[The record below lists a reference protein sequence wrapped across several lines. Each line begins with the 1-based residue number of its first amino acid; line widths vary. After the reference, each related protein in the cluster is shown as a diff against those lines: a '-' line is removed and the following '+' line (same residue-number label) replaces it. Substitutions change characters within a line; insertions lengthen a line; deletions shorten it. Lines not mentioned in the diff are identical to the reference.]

1 MLRST
6 WSITTDYECLDFSPS
21 SPSAHALPPVG
32 PYASAAFCCTSF
44 KNCAASV
51 LSSSSFTNRHAHV
64 AHTGYGMATVAPRQT
79 DKQAHSSRNVA
90 CR

>member
-1 MLRST
+1 
-6 WSITTDYECLDFSPS
+6 
-21 SPSAHALPPVG
+21 
-32 PYASAAFCCTSF
+32 
-44 KNCAASV
+44 

-79 DKQAHSSRNVA
+79 GKQAHSSRNVA